1 MKRYLTIII
10 IIILFASESHAQ
22 DALAKLEYQ
31 DAETAYQNDNYSK
44 ALEHLEAT
52 KKLLGSTN
60 ATIMYLEIS
69 AKDKLLNTNNTSSY
83 THESLKQL
91 CNDNN
96 FSLITFYFD
105 VTKSIYPAVGGINE
119 TQYVEFIIKA
129 GNQSGMSNINKE
141 ELMYQ
146 ALTEAATEVKT
157 SVDTHIK
164 NNRKAQSQ
172 TKYQ

>member
-96 FSLITFYFD
+96 FSLITTRWVKLF
-105 VTKSIYPAVGGINE
+105 
-119 TQYVEFIIKA
+119 
-129 GNQSGMSNINKE
+129 E
-141 ELMYQ
+141 E
-146 ALTEAATEVKT
+146 K
-157 SVDTHIK
+157 
-164 NNRKAQSQ
+164 
-172 TKYQ
+172 